1 VAETRFYGGQAV
13 IEGVMM
19 RGRDVYA
26 TAVRRRD
33 GSVVIDKRPVP
44 HLFEDS
50 RWAKLPFIRGT
61 IMLIETLTLGLRS
74 LQFSGNVAIQD
85 EIEAAKDEAPQD
97 AQKRATAGTRRR
109 PWLFAAIVALAG
121 AAVVYRLGPKVAP
134 FVAAR
139 VPGLDTPEEAL
150 LPARI
155 ALGVLFA
162 LFLLLLLRT
171 PKERPE
177 AQPQPLSD
185 TALWLALVPALAL
198 GLGLFILLPSS
209 LAGFVKQEGGYGVAI
224 LKNVVE
230 GIIRLALIIGY
241 IAAISLLPD
250 IRRVFQYHGAE
261 HKVINTLELEG
272 QVGRDPAGQH
282 SPLHPRCGTAFLL
295 LFIVLKIIIG
305 CFFGWPIWYW
315 RLALRLAMVPLVAAI
330 AYEMTRLAG
339 KYRDSAVV
347 RFLTAPALLL
357 QRLTTR
363 EPEPQM
369 IDVAIYALASV
380 APEVSLPAGW
390 PPPAEFSAARP
401 DGAGKAE
408 SLEGVET
415 E

>member
-1 VAETRFYGGQAV
+1 MAETRFYGGQAV

-33 GSVVIDKRPVP
+33 GSVVVDKRPVP
-44 HLFEDS
+44 HLFEKS
-50 RWAKLPFIRGT
+50 RWAKLPLVRGT

-74 LQFSGNVAIQD
+74 LQFSGNVALRD
-85 EIEAAKDEAPQD
+85 ELEATRQQAAEGTDE
-97 AQKRATAGTRRR
+97 RETREPARR
-109 PWLFAAIVALAG
+109 PWVFAAVVVLIG
-121 AAVVYRLGPKVAP
+121 AAVVYRVGPKLAP
-134 FVAAR
+134 LLAAR
-139 VPGLDTPEEAL
+139 APWFETADQAV
-150 LPARI
+150 LPARV

-162 LFLLLLLRT
+162 AFVLVLLRG
-171 PKERPE
+171 PRDPAKANPE
-177 AQPQPLSD
+177 ALSD
-185 TALWLALVPALAL
+185 TALWLALLPALAL

-209 LAGFVKQEGGYGVAI
+209 LAGFVKLEGGYGVAI

-230 GIIRLALIIGY
+230 GVIRLALILGY
-241 IAAISLLPD
+241 IAAISLIPD

-261 HKVINTLELEG
+261 HKVINTLEQEG
-272 QVGRDPAGQH
+272 QVGREPAERH

-305 CFFGWPIWYW
+305 CFFGWPVWYW
-315 RLALRLAMVPLVAAI
+315 RLALRLAMVPVVAAL

-339 KYRDSAVV
+339 KHRDSKVV
-347 RFLTAPALLL
+347 RVLAGPGLLL

-369 IDVAIYALASV
+369 VDVAIYALATV
-380 APEVSLPAGW
+380 APEVSLPVGW
-390 PPPAEFSAARP
+390 PPPQDFQAAAADP
-401 DGAGKAE
+401 AGRAE
-408 SLEGVET
+408 SLEGVDT